1 MVPPTQSWIAGANLA
16 KIAAAV
22 AVPLVLALLVY
33 LDARRRGPD
42 RRPRDRR
49 THDRRASD
57 RSTAA
62 LAWGV
67 TTFLAGVG
75 SPLVACCYAVVRL
88 R

>member
-1 MVPPTQSWIAGANLA
+1 MTPPTQSWIAGANLA
-16 KIAAAV
+16 KVAAAV
-22 AVPLVLALLVY
+22 AVPLALALLVY

-42 RRPRDRR
+42 RRSRA
-49 THDRRASD
+49 HRASD